1 MRNKSKPKPWK
12 RYLGA
17 GIFIAVLI
25 VVGIAAWSEYCSKF
39 ETMTTVEKEL
49 AVIIVLLLLRLPS
62 RRSTHEERWKDKMR
76 KMFDERL
83 DVVRNDTR
91 SKVCYEWYLHD

>member
-1 MRNKSKPKPWK
+1 MKNKSKPKPWK

-25 VVGIAAWSEYCSKF
+25 VAGVVSWPEYGSKF

-49 AVIIVLLLLRLPS
+49 AVIIVLLLLHLLS
-62 RRSTHEERWKDKMR
+62 WRSTHEERWKDEIR
-76 KMFDERL
+76 TMFDELL
-83 DVVRNDTR
+83 DTVRNDIGP
-91 SKVCYEWYLHD
+91 KVYYDRDLHD

>member
-25 VVGIAAWSEYCSKF
+25 VLGIAAWSEYGSKF
-39 ETMTTVEKEL
+39 ESMTTVEKEL

-62 RRSTHEERWKDKMR
+62 WRSTHEERWKDEIR
-76 KMFDERL
+76 TMFDELL
-83 DVVRNDTR
+83 DTVRNDIGP
-91 SKVCYEWYLHD
+91 KVYYERDLHD

>member
-1 MRNKSKPKPWK
+1 MKNKSKPWK

-25 VVGIAAWSEYCSKF
+25 VVGIAAWPQYGGKF

-49 AVIIVLLLLRLPS
+49 GVIIVLLLLHLPWW
-62 RRSTHEERWKDKMR
+62 RGTHEERWKEEIR
-76 KMFDERL
+76 TMFDELL
-83 DVVRNDTR
+83 DTVRNDIGP
-91 SKVCYEWYLHD
+91 KVYYDRELHS

>member
-1 MRNKSKPKPWK
+1 MRNKPKPWK

-25 VVGIAAWSEYCSKF
+25 AVGIAAWSQYGSKF

-49 AVIIVLLLLRLPS
+49 AVIIVLLLLRLLS
-62 RRSTHEERWKDKMR
+62 WRSTHEDRWKDEVR
-76 KMFDERL
+76 TMFDELL
-83 DVVRNDTR
+83 DTVRNDIGP
-91 SKVCYEWYLHD
+91 KVYYDRDLHD

>member
-1 MRNKSKPKPWK
+1 MKNKSKPWK

-25 VVGIAAWSEYCSKF
+25 VVGIVAWPQYGSKF

-49 AVIIVLLLLRLPS
+49 AFIIVLLLLHLALP
-62 RRSTHEERWKDKMR
+62 RRTNEERWKDEIR
-76 KMFDERL
+76 TMFDELL
-83 DVVRNDTR
+83 DTVRNDIGP
-91 SKVCYEWYLHD
+91 KVYYDRELHS

>member
-25 VVGIAAWSEYCSKF
+25 VVGIAAWSEYGSKF
-39 ETMTTVEKEL
+39 ENMTTVEKEL
-49 AVIIVLLLLRLPS
+49 GVIIVLLLLRLPS
-62 RRSTHEERWKDKMR
+62 WRSTHEERWKNEIR
-76 KMFDERL
+76 TMFDELL
-83 DVVRNDTR
+83 DTVRNEIGP
-91 SKVCYEWYLHD
+91 KVYYDRELHD

>member
-1 MRNKSKPKPWK
+1 MKNKSKPWK

-25 VVGIAAWSEYCSKF
+25 VVGIAAWPQYGSKF

-49 AVIIVLLLLRLPS
+49 AFIIVLLLLHLALQ
-62 RRSTHEERWKDKMR
+62 RRTNEERWKDEIR
-76 KMFDERL
+76 TMFDELL
-83 DVVRNDTR
+83 DTVRNDIGP
-91 SKVCYEWYLHD
+91 KVYYDRELHS